1 MLPLAWKRRM
11 VMDMKKIIENAYKAH
26 IMELLLMPALLY
38 TYELG
43 SFAYWVV
50 LILIDQYILRHEN
63 ILEMLMVFQDESYN
77 KEIKKIVI
85 LEICMLVCL
94 VITFIK
100 NWRVGV
106 IYVINDL
113 ILMIAEAA
121 SYGKQ
126 KKN

>member
-1 MLPLAWKRRM
+1 
-11 VMDMKKIIENAYKAH
+11 MDMKKIIENAYKAH
-26 IMELLLMPALLY
+26 MMELLLMPALLY

-63 ILEMLMVFQDESYN
+63 ILEMLIVFQDESYK

-113 ILMIAEAA
+113 ILMISEAA
-121 SYGKQ
+121 SYGK
-126 KKN
+126 

>member
-1 MLPLAWKRRM
+1 
-11 VMDMKKIIENAYKAH
+11 MDMKKIIENAHKAH

-38 TYELG
+38 TYDLG

-50 LILIDQYILRHEN
+50 LILFDQYILRHEN
-63 ILEMLMVFQDESYN
+63 ILEMLMVFQEESC
-77 KEIKKIVI
+77 KQEIKKIVI

-94 VITFIK
+94 VITFLK

>member
-1 MLPLAWKRRM
+1 MCKEKIG

-38 TYELG
+38 TYDLG

-50 LILIDQYILRHEN
+50 LILFDQYILRHEN
-63 ILEMLMVFQDESYN
+63 ILEMLMVFQEESC
-77 KEIKKIVI
+77 KQEIKKIVI

-94 VITFIK
+94 VITFLK

>member
-1 MLPLAWKRRM
+1 
-11 VMDMKKIIENAYKAH
+11 MDMKKIIENAYKAH

-38 TYELG
+38 TYDLG

-50 LILIDQYILRHEN
+50 LILFDQYILRHEN
-63 ILEMLMVFQDESYN
+63 ILEMLMVFQEESC
-77 KEIKKIVI
+77 KQEIKKIVI

-94 VITFIK
+94 VITFLK

-113 ILMIAEAA
+113 VLMIAEAA

>member
-38 TYELG
+38 TYDLG

-50 LILIDQYILRHEN
+50 LILFDQYILRHEN
-63 ILEMLMVFQDESYN
+63 ILEMLIVFQDESYK

-113 ILMIAEAA
+113 ILMISEAA
-121 SYGKQ
+121 SYGK
-126 KKN
+126 